1 MKNTKRTLCSILAT
15 CGYVLLMA
23 GLSSCTDES
32 GARKALERN
41 NYQPIKVGGYDWLG
55 GSKGDVYITKFEAI
69 APNGDTVSGCVT
81 KGLWKGSTIRLD
93 D

>member
-1 MKNTKRTLCSILAT
+1 MKTTKLKFSTILAAF
-15 CGYVLLMA
+15 GYTLLVA

-55 GSKGDVYITKFEAI
+55 GSKGDFYITKFEAI
-69 APNGDTVSGCVT
+69 APNGDTVYGCVT
-81 KGLWKGSTIRLD
+81 KGFWKGSTIRLD